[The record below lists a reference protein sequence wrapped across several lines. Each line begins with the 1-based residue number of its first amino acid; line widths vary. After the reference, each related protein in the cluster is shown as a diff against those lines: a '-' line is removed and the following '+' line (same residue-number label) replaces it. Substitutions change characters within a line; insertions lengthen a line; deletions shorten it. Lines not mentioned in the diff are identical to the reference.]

1 MEEAHPFLMMELGT
15 YLKKILDIQ
24 RADTV
29 LCPYHTFFL
38 NIPETLFEAKQQLI
52 DAISEYVT
60 YLKEINQLDTIKP
73 VDIETL
79 KDFSF
84 SENYMFEVSGVG

>member
-1 MEEAHPFLMMELGT
+1 MMELGT